1 MEEIMNYQARKEEI
15 RKKLKET
22 AEDFVYIGY
31 QLKQVKA
38 NREYEQDGYK
48 DVLEFARKEYGLH
61 KDDTYR
67 FIRINDKYSRGGNS
81 MELDERFRGIAQ
93 TKLSEMLSLPDKDL
107 ELVTPETNRE
117 DIRELKRFNSQKP
130 EEAPEEKGND
140 LQNIILEFFRPAAG
154 RPAGPA
160 RQVLLDLLA
169 VVEGK
174 SKDPVLTQE
183 EQIQELLN
191 PKGNGVFRAGRY
203 MVFMYDAS
211 QGMKYKIFGKSENH
225 SVSYLA
231 FAKTAHLI
239 FVSGSKNPELDP
251 WENQYGREEEER
263 ASQPEPEKGAH
274 EEKPQTKEVLE
285 TGEEEKEKDQGAAGE
300 RSQGAA
306 GEGNQGTAGGEGQE
320 TEGEEDQMAAGGNCP
335 DNPEEVSLS
344 MSDSKANEV
353 QAGLKAPTLPRYV
366 DNSENHETEEKKEK
380 SYPQKNAENSKKAPA
395 QLTGEKSPKPPVF
408 TGLPAPEG
416 EEEPVE
422 EKNHRQETD
431 QEEKTEPTQEEPVSP
446 DQMSIE
452 DYQEALPEG
461 YIKCHDGSEV
471 KESEIRNLWKEVQ
484 KAAELLYFEI
494 TETGSPD
501 LELCRKLIEQT
512 EQVDML
518 LKNIIVQEEKE

>member
-117 DIRELKRFNSQKP
+117 DIRELKRFNSQKS

-239 FVSGSKNPELDP
+239 FTSGSKNPELDP

-263 ASQPEPEKGAH
+263 ASQPEP
-274 EEKPQTKEVLE
+274 
-285 TGEEEKEKDQGAAGE
+285 
-300 RSQGAA
+300 
-306 GEGNQGTAGGEGQE
+306 
-320 TEGEEDQMAAGGNCP
+320 
-335 DNPEEVSLS
+335 VSLS

-353 QAGLKAPTLPRYV
+353 QAGLKAPVLPRYV
-366 DNSENHETEEKKEK
+366 DNSENHETEENKEK
-380 SYPQKNAENSKKAPA
+380 SYPQKNAENSEKAPA
-395 QLTGEKSPKPPVF
+395 QLAGEKAQSPRYLLGFPRQK
-408 TGLPAPEG
+408 
-416 EEEPVE
+416 
-422 EKNHRQETD
+422 EKRSLWRKRTIGRRQTRKKKQNPHR
-431 QEEKTEPTQEEPVSP
+431 
-446 DQMSIE
+446 
-452 DYQEALPEG
+452 
-461 YIKCHDGSEV
+461 
-471 KESEIRNLWKEVQ
+471 
-484 KAAELLYFEI
+484 
-494 TETGSPD
+494 
-501 LELCRKLIEQT
+501 
-512 EQVDML
+512 
-518 LKNIIVQEEKE
+518 KNR

>member
-1 MEEIMNYQARKEEI
+1 MEEIMNYQVRKEEI

-191 PKGNGVFRAGRY
+191 PKGNGVFRAGWY

-239 FVSGSKNPELDP
+239 FTSGSKNPELDP

-263 ASQPEPEKGAH
+263 ASQPEP
-274 EEKPQTKEVLE
+274 
-285 TGEEEKEKDQGAAGE
+285 
-300 RSQGAA
+300 
-306 GEGNQGTAGGEGQE
+306 
-320 TEGEEDQMAAGGNCP
+320 
-335 DNPEEVSLS
+335 VSRG

-353 QAGLKAPTLPRYV
+353 QAGLKAPVLPRYV
-366 DNSENHETEEKKEK
+366 DNSENPETEENKEK
-380 SYPQKNAENSKKAPA
+380 SYPQKNAENGEKAPA
-395 QLTGEKSPKPPVF
+395 QLAGEENPKTPVF

-452 DYQEALPEG
+452 DYPEALPEG

>member
-160 RQVLLDLLA
+160 RQLLLDLLA

-211 QGMKYKIFGKSENH
+211 QGMKYKIFGESENH

-239 FVSGSKNPELDP
+239 FTSGSKNPELDP
-251 WENQYGREEEER
+251 WENQYGREEEEER
-263 ASQPEPEKGAH
+263 ASQPEP
-274 EEKPQTKEVLE
+274 
-285 TGEEEKEKDQGAAGE
+285 
-300 RSQGAA
+300 
-306 GEGNQGTAGGEGQE
+306 
-320 TEGEEDQMAAGGNCP
+320 
-335 DNPEEVSLS
+335 VSLS

-353 QAGLKAPTLPRYV
+353 QAGLKAPVLPRYV
-366 DNSENHETEEKKEK
+366 DNSENYETEEKKEK

-431 QEEKTEPTQEEPVSP
+431 QEEKTEPTQEEPVNP

-452 DYQEALPEG
+452 DYPEALPEG

>member
-154 RPAGPA
+154 RPAVSA
-160 RQVLLDLLA
+160 RQVLFDLLA

-191 PKGNGVFRAGRY
+191 PKGNGVFRAGWY

-239 FVSGSKNPELDP
+239 FTSGSKNPELDP
-251 WENQYGREEEER
+251 WENQYGREEEEER
-263 ASQPEPEKGAH
+263 ASQPEP
-274 EEKPQTKEVLE
+274 
-285 TGEEEKEKDQGAAGE
+285 
-300 RSQGAA
+300 
-306 GEGNQGTAGGEGQE
+306 
-320 TEGEEDQMAAGGNCP
+320 
-335 DNPEEVSLS
+335 VSLS

-353 QAGLKAPTLPRYV
+353 QAGLKAPVLPRYV
-366 DNSENHETEEKKEK
+366 DNSENHETEEKKVIHK
-380 SYPQKNAENSKKAPA
+380 KMQKTAKKRRRNWQEKKAQSPRYLLGFPR
-395 QLTGEKSPKPPVF
+395 QKEKRSLWRKRTIGRRQTGKKKQNPHR
-408 TGLPAPEG
+408 
-416 EEEPVE
+416 
-422 EKNHRQETD
+422 KNR
-431 QEEKTEPTQEEPVSP
+431 
-446 DQMSIE
+446 
-452 DYQEALPEG
+452 
-461 YIKCHDGSEV
+461 
-471 KESEIRNLWKEVQ
+471 
-484 KAAELLYFEI
+484 
-494 TETGSPD
+494 
-501 LELCRKLIEQT
+501 
-512 EQVDML
+512 
-518 LKNIIVQEEKE
+518 

>member
-1 MEEIMNYQARKEEI
+1 MEEIMNYQVRKEEI

-191 PKGNGVFRAGRY
+191 PKGNGVFRAGWY

-239 FVSGSKNPELDP
+239 FTSGSKNPELDP

-263 ASQPEPEKGAH
+263 ASQPEPEKGAQ

-285 TGEEEKEKDQGAAGE
+285 TGEEEKEKDQG
-300 RSQGAA
+300 
-306 GEGNQGTAGGEGQE
+306 
-320 TEGEEDQMAAGGNCP
+320 AAGGNCP

-353 QAGLKAPTLPRYV
+353 QAGLKAPVLPRYV
-366 DNSENHETEEKKEK
+366 DNSENYETEENKEK
-380 SYPQKNAENSKKAPA
+380 SYPQKNAENGEKAPA
-395 QLTGEKSPKPPVF
+395 QLAGEENPKTPVF

-452 DYQEALPEG
+452 DYPEALPEG

-512 EQVDML
+512 EQVDMI